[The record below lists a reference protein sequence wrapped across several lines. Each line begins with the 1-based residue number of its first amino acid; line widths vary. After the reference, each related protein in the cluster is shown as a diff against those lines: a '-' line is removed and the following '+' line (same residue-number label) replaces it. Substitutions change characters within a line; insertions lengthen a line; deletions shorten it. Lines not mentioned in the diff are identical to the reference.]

1 MNNDA
6 KLKTKPDGVLIIV
19 GTPIGNSMDL
29 SARGIEAFVNADFVT
44 AGDTLT
50 CMWTGSAWVVL
61 ASHAA
66 AADTGVAEVSDD

>member
-1 MNNDA
+1 MTSVVGQI
-6 KLKTKPDGVLIIV
+6 KIIV
-19 GTPIGNSMDL
+19 HDTDGGSTEMTPATPLG
-29 SARGIEAFVNADFVT
+29 FVNADFVT

-66 AADTGVAEVSDD
+66 AADTGVAEVADD

>member
-1 MNNDA
+1 M
-6 KLKTKPDGVLIIV
+6 
-19 GTPIGNSMDL
+19 TPATPLG
-29 SARGIEAFVNADFVT
+29 FVNADFET

-66 AADTGVAEVSDD
+66 AADTGVAEVADD